1 MPSRN
6 ESTRARAR
14 LEREAPISKDADLLE
29 LQEQA
34 AAYLREARRRSASH
48 SDESISTVIDAL
60 ARDYFRR
67 AIRKH

>member
-14 LEREAPISKDADLLE
+14 LEREAPIPKDADLLE

-34 AAYLREARRRSASH
+34 AAYVCEARGRSASQ
-48 SDESISTVIDAL
+48 SAQPISTVIDAL